1 MNTRRRLTE
10 QEMEEIADKNMTPDE
25 VFEKYGI
32 VWEDYEMLQKDFQ
45 EM

>member
-1 MNTRRRLTE
+1 MNTYQKLTE

-32 VWEDYEMLQKDFQ
+32 VWEEYEMLQKDFQ